1 MYTLQMF
8 LIATYS
14 NVIYIYKYW
23 EWLNG
28 DCYSIFLFFRVLGS
42 LIVNVKF
49 FWVKVTWETFHNM
62 RCFWRLALSYWGVQ
76 HKIIHALTELS
87 GKIQESTWPE
97 STWPANVDLLKFLLS
112 SDIFESD
119 SGNVHAEWY
128 PIWVNPNPSK
138 VPQLY
143 LLLCRP
149 SNCMILYVSVWFC
162 MYVNSLHIIVISQLY
177 HSYIPHK
184 P

>member
-8 LIATYS
+8 LIAPYS
-14 NVIYIYKYW
+14 NVIYIYIYIYW
-23 EWLNG
+23 NDWMVIAIR
-28 DCYSIFLFFRVLGS
+28 YSFFFRVLGS

-76 HKIIHALTELS
+76 HKIIQALTELS
-87 GKIQESTWPE
+87 GKIQE

-119 SGNVHAEWY
+119 SGMSMQNGIQSGWILIH
-128 PIWVNPNPSK
+128 PRCPSCICCF
-138 VPQLY
+138 VGHLTVCY
-143 LLLCRP
+143 
-149 SNCMILYVSVWFC
+149 C
-162 MYVNSLHIIVISQLY
+162 MYLYDSVCMSIHCIS
-177 HSYIPHK
+177 
-184 P
+184 